1 MKCEDTV
8 IKGQKKLRKGYT
20 TGTCAAAAAKAAA
33 WMVLSGE
40 EIREVKLTVPAKVTL
55 FLEVEEIRRE
65 KDVVFC
71 AVRKDAGDD
80 PDVTHGILVC
90 AEVRKETKS
99 HAKLREVQV
108 RLKGGEGVGRVTKP
122 GLEQPVGEY
131 AINRTPRMMI
141 AEAVKEMAE
150 EQGFFGTLTVTISIP
165 EGRETAKK
173 TMNPRLGI
181 VDGLSILGTT
191 GLVEPMGEQALT
203 RTIELEM
210 NMRKEDGATV
220 LCLVPG
226 NYGSEFLEEKLGI
239 RPEYAVKC
247 SNYVGDAL
255 DMAVVL
261 GFQKV
266 LLVGHIGKFVKL
278 AAGIWNTHSRIA
290 DGRVEI
296 FLSVLAEL
304 AWERGKRDP
313 EGALDLLSLVPEFRE
328 SVTTDEM
335 LSILERIG
343 MRESILERMMERITW
358 NLGQRTRGQ
367 IETGLVMFSR
377 ERGLLGQTGPVEE
390 LIGEIQTKEK
400 GGWR

>member
-1 MKCEDTV
+1 
-8 IKGQKKLRKGYT
+8 
-20 TGTCAAAAAKAAA
+20 
-33 WMVLSGE
+33 MVLSGE

-191 GLVEPMGEQALT
+191 GLVEPMSEQALT

-390 LIGEIQTKEK
+390 LIGEIQTKER

>member
-1 MKCEDTV
+1 
-8 IKGQKKLRKGYT
+8 
-20 TGTCAAAAAKAAA
+20 
-33 WMVLSGE
+33 
-40 EIREVKLTVPAKVTL
+40 
-55 FLEVEEIRRE
+55 
-65 KDVVFC
+65 
-71 AVRKDAGDD
+71 
-80 PDVTHGILVC
+80 
-90 AEVRKETKS
+90 
-99 HAKLREVQV
+99 
-108 RLKGGEGVGRVTKP
+108 
-122 GLEQPVGEY
+122 
-131 AINRTPRMMI
+131 
-141 AEAVKEMAE
+141 
-150 EQGFFGTLTVTISIP
+150 
-165 EGRETAKK
+165 
-173 TMNPRLGI
+173 MNPRLGI

-191 GLVEPMGEQALT
+191 GLVEPMSEQALT

-390 LIGEIQTKEK
+390 LIGEIQTKER